1 MVNKWYLVLVG
12 IVVNT
17 RSIPV
22 SRNSGQQKTN
32 TGLSQGPATQM
43 ISQYLSVARNCHRN
57 WDLNHSPIK
66 CMIIFTET
74 ISLNLSNLLVISVT
88 RNQSSAVDRNI
99 CAVVSILTPWTGG
112 GGGGGGLNCKNKS
125 QSMQFHNFL
134 GGKSQAWLVTIPLGH
149 RIFTFNRP
157 GHAAEN
163 VQLLL
168 ARSGDKISF

>member
-1 MVNKWYLVLVG
+1 MVDKGYLVLVG

-17 RSIPV
+17 RSTPV
-22 SRNSGQQKTN
+22 SRNSGRQKTN

-43 ISQYLSVARNCHRN
+43 ISQYLSVAGNCHGS

-74 ISLNLSNLLVISVT
+74 MISLNLSNLLVISVM
-88 RNQSSAVDRNI
+88 RNQSSTVDKNI
-99 CAVVSILTPWTGG
+99 CAVVSILT
-112 GGGGGGLNCKNKS
+112 GGGLNCKNKS
-125 QSMQFHNFL
+125 QSMQFCNFL

-157 GHAAEN
+157 GHAAKKF
-163 VQLLL
+163 QLLL
-168 ARSGDKISF
+168 ARSGDKMSF